1 MPAQTITT
9 ASEGMVLDFIHAIN
23 EERFDDATNLMA
35 DDFSFKG
42 VMGTRN
48 GAKAY
53 IDDMR
58 KIKIKYKILKV
69 LADENDVSVLC
80 DYTMQGKTLPGTSW
94 YTVENGKITS
104 LKAIFDPRPVL

>member
-1 MPAQTITT
+1 MSTPTATT
-9 ASEGMVLDFIHAIN
+9 ASEGTVLDFIHAIN
-23 EERFDDATNLMA
+23 EERFDDAIGLMA

-48 GAKAY
+48 GARAY

-58 KIKIKYKILKV
+58 KIKIKYKIMKV

-80 DYTMQGKTLPGTSW
+80 DYTIQGKTLPGSSW

-104 LKAIFDPRPVL
+104 LKAIFDPRPLL